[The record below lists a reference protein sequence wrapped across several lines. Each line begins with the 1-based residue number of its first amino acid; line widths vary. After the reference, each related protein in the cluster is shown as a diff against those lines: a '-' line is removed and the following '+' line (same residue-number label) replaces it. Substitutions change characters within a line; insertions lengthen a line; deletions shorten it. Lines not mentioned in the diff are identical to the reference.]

1 MMETQARPTKPRGD
15 KSTLFTA
22 YNAAKRVEGIDRGR
36 LNRALGVAQ
45 TRGQSHVERYGT
57 TASDCG
63 CPDHRFRGF
72 LCKGMLA
79 LALGAAAS

>member
-22 YNAAKRVEGIDRGR
+22 YNAAKQVEGIDRGR

-45 TRGQSHVERYGT
+45 TRGQSHIERYGT
-57 TASDCG
+57 TATGCG
-63 CPDHRFRGF
+63 CPDHRFRGA
-72 LCKGMLA
+72 LCKGMIA
-79 LALGAAAS
+79 LALVAVTS